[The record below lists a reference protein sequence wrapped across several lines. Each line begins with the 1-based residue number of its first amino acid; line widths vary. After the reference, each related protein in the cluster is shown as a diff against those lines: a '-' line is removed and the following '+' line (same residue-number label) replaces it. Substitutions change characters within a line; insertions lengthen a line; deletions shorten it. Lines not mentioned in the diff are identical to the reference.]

1 METVDAPEPVAPHS
15 SSSSLPARQAKCS
28 TVFAQPEP
36 SHSTVSTAVPSEQ
49 VVTVSTPPGRALSAR
64 MIVTAVLP
72 ICELWGTKESP
83 GQPPEA
89 NAPTPVEAASVTVDE
104 AELPVRVTD
113 GAGHTLSGSD
123 AAEEGVGV
131 LLGVCEGLLVWEGVR
146 VTEAEGVAVWVEERV
161 AVADDE
167 GVSVREGVT
176 VSVGVCVCDDEGV
189 EV

>member
-1 METVDAPEPVAPHS
+1 M
-15 SSSSLPARQAKCS
+15 
-28 TVFAQPEP
+28 
-36 SHSTVSTAVPSEQ
+36 
-49 VVTVSTPPGRALSAR
+49 
-64 MIVTAVLP
+64 
-72 ICELWGTKESP
+72 
-83 GQPPEA
+83 

-104 AELPVRVTD
+104 AELPVSVTA

-131 LLGVCEGLLVWEGVR
+131 LLGVCEELLVWEGVR